1 MTRRRTRGFS
11 IVLCSLLLAACT
23 AGSSQHSSTATPAA
37 TSGPS
42 ASGTPSSAQK
52 QDTPAQSPGSKRPNI
67 VLLMTDDEALDDMW
81 VMPKTRQLIGSGGA
95 TFDRA
100 FSNYPLCCP
109 ARATVLTGQYAHNHG
124 VMGNEAP
131 WGGYTKYVDERDSLP
146 VWLHA
151 AGYRTAMLGKYLTGY
166 PLKGH
171 DTYVP
176 PGWDDWR
183 VPVDGTYNYEYRTV
197 NVNGRLR
204 KYHEYQAGY
213 LADQADEVI
222 SQQAPGKPFFLWASF
237 LAPHAG
243 DPLDPDDTPVMGV
256 QKRQTP
262 YVEPRY
268 RGSLSNVGLPRS
280 PP

>member
-1 MTRRRTRGFS
+1 
-11 IVLCSLLLAACT
+11 
-23 AGSSQHSSTATPAA
+23 
-37 TSGPS
+37 
-42 ASGTPSSAQK
+42 
-52 QDTPAQSPGSKRPNI
+52 
-67 VLLMTDDEALDDMW
+67 MTDDEALDDMW

-243 DPLDPDDTPVMGV
+243 DPLDPTT
-256 QKRQTP
+256 R
-262 YVEPRY
+262 R
-268 RGSLSNVGLPRS
+268 
-280 PP
+280 